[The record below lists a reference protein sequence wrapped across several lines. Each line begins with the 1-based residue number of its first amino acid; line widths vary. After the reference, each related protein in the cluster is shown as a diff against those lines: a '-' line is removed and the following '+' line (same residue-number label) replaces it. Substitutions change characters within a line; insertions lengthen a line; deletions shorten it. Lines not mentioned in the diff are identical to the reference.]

1 MKKSERVMG
10 YLRVPDLKA
19 LVCEGPCEHVDCKA
33 NREEWADQCCAI
45 CGKEFKK
52 GDAFY
57 YMRGKEKD
65 HFCFKCSCFY
75 LDV

>member
-52 GDAFY
+52 GGCILLHAGQRKGSFL
-57 YMRGKEKD
+57 
-65 HFCFKCSCFY
+65 FQ
-75 LDV
+75 V